1 MPFFFFFF
9 AKCFI
14 GKLTPSFQFLSIN
27 GGRLTVDCDVDGLDI
42 CVDVIDSCALVRP
55 RSLPADRWD
64 FQVLVIWCHVPYER
78 SRTHK
83 AEKKER
89 KKISG
94 DGPLGVEV
102 QSQHSWPRRSF
113 QARRCCCEA
122 RGRSSSTCAKPCYR
136 GWWWCNS
143 STCEDVWSWGATR
156 TAAENLFVVLTK
168 NKKKQRWER
177 RRGSEMRMKRLP
189 ERQEW
194 RWSLSSLARQPHP
207 ARRREMFLRGG

>member
-1 MPFFFFFF
+1 MHIIYLFLF

-27 GGRLTVDCDVDGLDI
+27 GGRLTVDGDVDGLDI
-42 CVDVIDSCALVRP
+42 CVDVIDSCALIRP

-64 FQVLVIWCHVPYER
+64 FQVLVIWCHVPCER

-89 KKISG
+89 KKKSG
-94 DGPLGVEV
+94 DGHLGVEAK
-102 QSQHSWPRRSF
+102 SQHLWPRRSF

-122 RGRSSSTCAKPCYR
+122 RGRSTSTGAEPCYR

-143 STCEDVWSWGATR
+143 STEDVCSWDATR
-156 TAAENLFVVLTK
+156 TAAENLFLVLTK
-168 NKKKQRWER
+168 NEKKKQRWER

-189 ERQEW
+189 ERQE
-194 RWSLSSLARQPHP
+194 R
-207 ARRREMFLRGG
+207 RRREMFLRGG